1 MAIGGSLATPK
12 AKLKK
17 KKKKK
22 EEIFW
27 PAGVVLPFLNFYLF
41 FKY

>member
-1 MAIGGSLATPK
+1 MAIGGSLATLK

-17 KKKKK
+17 KKKK
-22 EEIFW
+22 EIFW